1 MNRGAWAAAWTILIA
16 SVVSAQPRVALS
28 QSDIDLGVVYRGDTK
43 KTSFTIKNIG
53 DKPLKILQVVPSCG
67 CTALKKPKEVLQPG
81 EEDRIDIEFS
91 SATFRGRV
99 ESKRIDIQTN
109 DPLAEY
115 ASVRLTAEVLEE
127 LAPENGTSLL
137 WFGSMKVGSV
147 AEQRIVFR
155 NITGK
160 PITITAAK
168 PSDARITVT
177 TSKKKLAPNE
187 TVDIT
192 VTVKADKEGYTPDH
206 IDLRTDSKNQS
217 IVTINVSYIGLK
229 GS

>member
-115 ASVRLTAEVLEE
+115 ASVRLTAEVREE